1 MSAAIVPDM
10 SDTRALA
17 DALVFP
23 YLNHAASMFEEKY
36 ASREDVDNGMR
47 FGCGLPKGPLTVID
61 ELGLE
66 TVRDALAAR
75 YAETQDPRHQPNPA
89 IKRLIAE
96 GRTGKAAGRG
106 FYTYD
111 GDEVVADDLTPS
123 AVGQG
128 AARPVQSVGVVGSGT
143 MATGMI
149 EVFAS
154 SGFPV
159 VYIARSQDK
168 IDAVAA
174 KVAKNLAR
182 KVDKGRMEQADADA
196 VLGRLTGSTE
206 REALGDVDLVVEAI
220 AEEIGIKNQ
229 LFADLDRICKPGAVL
244 ATTTSSLSIADLAA
258 QTKRPE
264 DVVGMH
270 FFNPAPVMKLVEV
283 IDHPTTGQDVLDTV
297 TDLCRSTRKVAVRC
311 SDRAGFIVNALLFP
325 YLNDA
330 VKAHEDGAELDT
342 IDTAITEHYGYP
354 MGPFA
359 LLDVVGNDVALAI
372 EEELL
377 AEFEHESLA
386 PAPLLREVVGAGK
399 LGRKTGEGFRAY

>member
-1 MSAAIVPDM
+1 M
-10 SDTRALA
+10 SDSRALA

-23 YLNHAASMFEEKY
+23 YLNHAASMFDEQY
-36 ASREDVDNGMR
+36 ASREDLDNGMR

-75 YAETQDPRHQPNPA
+75 FEQTGDPRHQPSAA
-89 IKRLIAE
+89 IERLIAE
-96 GRTGKAAGRG
+96 GRTGKAAGKG

-111 GDEVVADDLTPS
+111 GDEVVADELTP
-123 AVGQG
+123 AATGQG
-128 AARPVQSVGVVGSGT
+128 AARPVKTVGVVGSGT
-143 MATGMI
+143 MASGI
-149 EVFAS
+149 VEVFAAN
-154 SGFPV
+154 GFPV
-159 VYIARSQDK
+159 TYVARTQDK
-168 IDAVAA
+168 VDAVAA
-174 KVAKNLAR
+174 KNLAR
-182 KVDKGRMEQADADA
+182 QVDKGRLEQGDADA
-196 VLGRLTGSTE
+196 ILGRLTGATE
-206 REALGDVDLVVEAI
+206 REALGDVDIVVEAI

-258 QTKRPE
+258 QTKRPQ

-283 IDHPTTGQDVLDTV
+283 INHPTTGQDVLDTV
-297 TDLCRSTRKVAVRC
+297 LDLCRSTRKVAVSC
-311 SDRAGFIVNALLFP
+311 ADRSGFIVNALLFP

-330 VKAHEDGAELDT
+330 IKAHEEGAELDV
-342 IDTAITEHYGYP
+342 IDGAITEHYGYP

-377 AEFEHESLA
+377 AEFQHESLT
-386 PAPLLREVVGAGK
+386 PAPLLREVVAAGK
-399 LGRKTGEGFRAY
+399 LGRKTGEGFRTY

>member
-1 MSAAIVPDM
+1 M
-10 SDTRALA
+10 SDSRALA

-23 YLNHAASMFEEKY
+23 YLNHAASMFDEQY
-36 ASREDVDNGMR
+36 ASREDLDNGMR

-75 YAETQDPRHQPNPA
+75 FEQTGDPRHQPSAA
-89 IKRLIAE
+89 IERLIAE
-96 GRTGKAAGRG
+96 GRTGKAAGKG

-111 GDEVVADDLTPS
+111 GDEVVADELTP
-123 AVGQG
+123 AATGQG
-128 AARPVQSVGVVGSGT
+128 AARPVKTVGVVGSGT
-143 MATGMI
+143 MASGI
-149 EVFAS
+149 VEVFAAN
-154 SGFPV
+154 GFPV
-159 VYIARSQDK
+159 TYVARTQDK
-168 IDAVAA
+168 VDAVAA
-174 KVAKNLAR
+174 KIAKNLAR
-182 KVDKGRMEQADADA
+182 QVDKGRLEQGDADA
-196 VLGRLTGSTE
+196 ILGRLTGATE
-206 REALGDVDLVVEAI
+206 REALGDVDIVVEAI

-258 QTKRPE
+258 QTKRPQ

-283 IDHPTTGQDVLDTV
+283 INHPTTGQDVLDTV
-297 TDLCRSTRKVAVRC
+297 LDLCRSTRKVAVSC
-311 SDRAGFIVNALLFP
+311 ADRSGFIVNALLFP

-330 VKAHEDGAELDT
+330 IKAHEEGAEIDT
-342 IDTAITEHYGYP
+342 IDGAITEHYGYP

-377 AEFEHESLA
+377 AEFKHESLT
-386 PAPLLREVVGAGK
+386 PAPLLREVVAAGK
-399 LGRKTGEGFRAY
+399 LGRKSGEGFRTY

>member
-1 MSAAIVPDM
+1 M
-10 SDTRALA
+10 SDSRALA

-23 YLNHAASMFEEKY
+23 YLNHAASMFDEQY
-36 ASREDVDNGMR
+36 ASREDLDNGMR

-75 YAETQDPRHQPNPA
+75 FEQTGDPRHQPSAA
-89 IKRLIAE
+89 IERLIAE
-96 GRTGKAAGRG
+96 GRTGKAAGKG
-106 FYTYD
+106 FYTYE
-111 GDEVVADDLTPS
+111 GDEVVADELTP
-123 AVGQG
+123 AATGQG
-128 AARPVQSVGVVGSGT
+128 AARPVKTVGVVGSGT
-143 MATGMI
+143 MASGI
-149 EVFAS
+149 VEVFAAN
-154 SGFPV
+154 GFPV
-159 VYIARSQDK
+159 TYVARTQDK
-168 IDAVAA
+168 VDAVAA
-174 KVAKNLAR
+174 KIAKNLAR
-182 KVDKGRMEQADADA
+182 QVDKGRLEQGDADA
-196 VLGRLTGSTE
+196 ILGRLTGATE
-206 REALGDVDLVVEAI
+206 REALGDVDIVVEAI

-258 QTKRPE
+258 QTKRPQ

-283 IDHPTTGQDVLDTV
+283 INHPTTGQDVLDTV
-297 TDLCRSTRKVAVRC
+297 LDLCRSTRKVAVSC
-311 SDRAGFIVNALLFP
+311 ADRSGFIVNALLFP

-330 VKAHEDGAELDT
+330 IKAHEDGAELDT
-342 IDTAITEHYGYP
+342 IDGAITEHYGYP

-377 AEFEHESLA
+377 AEFKHESLT
-386 PAPLLREVVGAGK
+386 PAPLLREVVAAGK
-399 LGRKTGEGFRAY
+399 LGRKTGEGFRTY

>member
-1 MSAAIVPDM
+1 M
-10 SDTRALA
+10 SDSSALA

-23 YLNHAASMFEEKY
+23 YLNHATSMFEEKY

-75 YAETQDPRHQPNPA
+75 HAETGDPRHQPNPA
-89 IKRLIAE
+89 LDRLIAE
-96 GRTGKAAGRG
+96 GRTGKAAGTG

-111 GDEVVADDLTPS
+111 GDDVVADDLTPS
-123 AVGQG
+123 GTGQG
-128 AARPVQSVGVVGSGT
+128 EARPVKTVGVVGSGT

-149 EVFAS
+149 EVFAAN
-154 SGFPV
+154 GFPV
-159 VYIARSQDK
+159 TYIARSQDK

-174 KVAKNLAR
+174 KIAKNLAR
-182 KVDKGRMEQADADA
+182 KVDKGRMEQTDADA

-220 AEEIGIKNQ
+220 AEEIGIKNE
-229 LFADLDRICKPGAVL
+229 LFTDLDRICKPGAVL

-258 QTKRPE
+258 QTARPQ

-283 IDHPTTGQDVLDTV
+283 IDHAKTGQDVLDTI
-297 TDLCRSTRKVAVRC
+297 TDVCRSTRKVPVRC

-330 VKAHEDGAELDT
+330 IKAHEEGAELDT
-342 IDTAITEHYGYP
+342 IDTAITENYAYP

-359 LLDVVGNDVALAI
+359 LLDVVGTDVALAI

-377 AEFEHESLA
+377 AEFEHESLT
-386 PAPLLREVVGAGK
+386 PAPLLREVVSAGK

>member
-1 MSAAIVPDM
+1 M
-10 SDTRALA
+10 SDSRALA

-23 YLNHAASMFEEKY
+23 YLNHAASMFDEQY
-36 ASREDVDNGMR
+36 ASREDLDNGMR

-75 YAETQDPRHQPNPA
+75 FEQTGDPRHQPSAA
-89 IKRLIAE
+89 IERLIAE
-96 GRTGKAAGRG
+96 GRTGKAAGKG

-111 GDEVVADDLTPS
+111 GDEVVADELTP
-123 AVGQG
+123 AATGQG
-128 AARPVQSVGVVGSGT
+128 AARPVKTVGVVGSGT
-143 MATGMI
+143 MASGI
-149 EVFAS
+149 VEVFAAN
-154 SGFPV
+154 GFPV
-159 VYIARSQDK
+159 TYVARTQDK
-168 IDAVAA
+168 VDAVAA
-174 KVAKNLAR
+174 KIAKNLAR
-182 KVDKGRMEQADADA
+182 QVDKGRLEQGDADA
-196 VLGRLTGSTE
+196 ILGRLTGATE
-206 REALGDVDLVVEAI
+206 REALGDVDIVVEAI

-258 QTKRPE
+258 QTKRPQ

-283 IDHPTTGQDVLDTV
+283 INHPTTGQDVLDTV
-297 TDLCRSTRKVAVRC
+297 LDLCRSTRKVAVSC
-311 SDRAGFIVNALLFP
+311 ADRSGFIVNALLFP

-330 VKAHEDGAELDT
+330 IKAHEEGAEIDT
-342 IDTAITEHYGYP
+342 IDGAITEHYGYP

-377 AEFEHESLA
+377 AEFKHESLT
-386 PAPLLREVVGAGK
+386 PAPLLREVVAAGK
-399 LGRKTGEGFRAY
+399 LGRKTGEGFRTY

>member
-1 MSAAIVPDM
+1 M

-89 IKRLIAE
+89 IERLIAE

-128 AARPVQSVGVVGSGT
+128 AARPVTSVGVVGSGT

-154 SGFPV
+154 NGFPV
-159 VYIARSQDK
+159 TYVARSQDK

-206 REALGDVDLVVEAI
+206 REALGDVDIVVEAI

>member
-1 MSAAIVPDM
+1 MSE
-10 SDTRALA
+10 SRSLA

-23 YLNHAASMFEEKY
+23 YLNHAASMFEERY
-36 ASREDVDNGMR
+36 ASREDLDNGMR

-61 ELGLE
+61 ELGVE

-75 YAETQDPRHQPNPA
+75 YAETGDPRHQPNEVFE
-89 IKRLIAE
+89 RLIAD
-96 GRTGKAAGRG
+96 GRTGKAAGKG
-106 FYTYD
+106 FYTYE

-123 AVGQG
+123 GSGQG
-128 AARPVQSVGVVGSGT
+128 AAREIATVGVVGSGT

-149 EVFAS
+149 EVFAT

-159 VYIARSQDK
+159 TYIARSQEK
-168 IDAVAA
+168 VDAVAA
-174 KVAKNLAR
+174 KITKNLTR

-196 VLGRLTGSTE
+196 TLARLSGALE
-206 REALGDVDLVVEAI
+206 REALADVDIVVEAI
-220 AEEIGIKNQ
+220 AEEIGIKNE
-229 LFADLDRICKPGAVL
+229 LFADLDRICKDGAVL
-244 ATTTSSLSIADLAA
+244 ATTTSSLSIADLAG
-258 QTKRPE
+258 QTKRPQ

-283 IDHPTTGQDVLDTV
+283 IDQEHTGQDVLDTV
-297 TDLCRSTRKVAVRC
+297 VDLCKRTRKVPVRC
-311 SDRAGFIVNALLFP
+311 TDRAGFIVNALLFP

-330 VKAHEDGAELDT
+330 IKAHEAGASLDE
-342 IDTAITEHYGYP
+342 IDAAITESYGYP

-377 AEFEHESLA
+377 AEFKHESLT
-386 PAPLLREVVGAGK
+386 PAPLLREVVAAGK
-399 LGRKTGEGFRAY
+399 LGRKTGEGFRSY

>member
-1 MSAAIVPDM
+1 MLVM
-10 SDTRALA
+10 SDSRALA

-23 YLNHAASMFEEKY
+23 YLNHAASMFDEQY
-36 ASREDVDNGMR
+36 ASREDLDNGMR

-75 YAETQDPRHQPNPA
+75 FEQTGDPRHQPSAA
-89 IKRLIAE
+89 IERLIAE
-96 GRTGKAAGRG
+96 GRTGKAAGKG
-106 FYTYD
+106 FYTYE
-111 GDEVVADDLTPS
+111 GDEVVADELTP
-123 AVGQG
+123 AATGQG
-128 AARPVQSVGVVGSGT
+128 AARPIKTVGVVGSGT
-143 MATGMI
+143 MASGI
-149 EVFAS
+149 VEVFAAN
-154 SGFPV
+154 GFPV
-159 VYIARSQDK
+159 TYIARTQDK
-168 IDAVAA
+168 VDAVAA
-174 KVAKNLAR
+174 KIAKNLTR
-182 KVDKGRMEQADADA
+182 QVDKGRLEQGDADA
-196 VLGRLTGSTE
+196 ILGRLTGATE
-206 REALGDVDLVVEAI
+206 REALGDVDIVVEAI

-258 QTKRPE
+258 QTKRPQ

-283 IDHPTTGQDVLDTV
+283 INHPTTGQDVLDTV
-297 TDLCRSTRKVAVRC
+297 LDLCRSTRKVAVSC
-311 SDRAGFIVNALLFP
+311 ADRSGFIVNALLFP

-330 VKAHEDGAELDT
+330 IKAHEEGAELDT
-342 IDTAITEHYGYP
+342 IDGAITEHYGYP

-377 AEFEHESLA
+377 AEFKHESLT
-386 PAPLLREVVGAGK
+386 PAPLLREVVAAGK
-399 LGRKTGEGFRAY
+399 LGRKTGEGFRTY

>member
-1 MSAAIVPDM
+1 MGAAIVPVM
-10 SDTRALA
+10 SDSRALA

-89 IKRLIAE
+89 IERLIAE

-174 KVAKNLAR
+174 KIAKNLAR

-206 REALGDVDLVVEAI
+206 REALGDVDIVVEAI

>member
-1 MSAAIVPDM
+1 M
-10 SDTRALA
+10 SDSRALA

-23 YLNHAASMFEEKY
+23 YLNHAASMFDEQY
-36 ASREDVDNGMR
+36 ASREDIDNGMR
-47 FGCGLPKGPLTVID
+47 FGCGLPRGPLAVID

-66 TVRDALAAR
+66 TVRDSLAAR
-75 YAETQDPRHQPNPA
+75 FAETGDPRHEPNPA
-89 IKRLIAE
+89 IERLIAE
-96 GRTGKAAGRG
+96 GRTGQAAGKG
-106 FYTYD
+106 FYTYE
-111 GDEVVADDLTPS
+111 GGEVVADELTPS
-123 AVGQG
+123 DTGHG
-128 AARPVQSVGVVGSGT
+128 DARPIKTVGVVGSGT

-149 EVFAS
+149 EVFAAN
-154 SGFPV
+154 GFPV
-159 VYIARSQDK
+159 TYIARSQDK
-168 IDAVAA
+168 VDAVAA
-174 KVAKNLAR
+174 KIEKNLSR
-182 KVDKGRMEQADADA
+182 QVSKGRLEQGDADA
-196 VLGRLTGSTE
+196 ILGRLTGATQ
-206 REALGDVDLVVEAI
+206 REALGDVDIVVEAI

-258 QTKRPE
+258 QTKRPQ

-283 IDHPTTGQDVLDTV
+283 INHPTTGQDVLDTV
-297 TDLCRSTRKVAVRC
+297 LDLCRSTRKVPVRC
-311 SDRAGFIVNALLFP
+311 ADRSGFIVNALLFP

-330 VKAHEDGAELDT
+330 IKAHEEGAELDT
-342 IDTAITEHYGYP
+342 IDSAITEHYGYP

-377 AEFEHESLA
+377 AEFEHESLT
-386 PAPLLREVVGAGK
+386 PAPLLRELVGAGK

>member
-1 MSAAIVPDM
+1 MSE
-10 SDTRALA
+10 SRSLA

-23 YLNHAASMFEEKY
+23 YLNHAASMFEEEY
-36 ASREDVDNGMR
+36 ASREDLDNGMR
-47 FGCGLPKGPLTVID
+47 FGCGLPTGPLTVID

-66 TVRDALAAR
+66 TVRDVLAAR
-75 YAETQDPRHQPNPA
+75 FAETGDPRHQPNA
-89 IKRLIAE
+89 AFERLIAD
-96 GRTGKAAGRG
+96 GHTGKAAGKG
-106 FYTYD
+106 FYTYE

-123 AVGQG
+123 IGG
-128 AARPVQSVGVVGSGT
+128 GNAAREVKTVGVVGSGT

-149 EVFAS
+149 EVFATN
-154 SGFPV
+154 GFPV
-159 VYIARSQDK
+159 TYVARSQEK
-168 IDAVAA
+168 VDAVAA
-174 KVAKNLAR
+174 KIAKNLTR

-196 VLGRLTGSTE
+196 VLDRLTGSLE
-206 REALGDVDLVVEAI
+206 RESLADVDLVVEAI

-229 LFADLDRICKPGAVL
+229 LFADLDRICKDGAVL
-244 ATTTSSLSIADLAA
+244 ATTTSSLCIADLAA
-258 QTKRPE
+258 QTKRPQ

-283 IDHPTTGQDVLDTV
+283 IDHEHTGQDVLDTV
-297 TDLCRSTRKVAVRC
+297 VELCKHTRKVPVRC

-330 VKAHEDGAELDT
+330 IKTHEAGSSLDE
-342 IDTAITEHYGYP
+342 IDAAITEGYGYP

-377 AEFEHESLA
+377 AEFEHESLT

-399 LGRKTGEGFRAY
+399 LGRKTGEGFRSY

>member
-1 MSAAIVPDM
+1 M
-10 SDTRALA
+10 SDSRALA

-75 YAETQDPRHQPNPA
+75 FAESGDPRHQPNA
-89 IKRLIAE
+89 AFDRLIAD
-96 GRTGKAAGRG
+96 GRTGKAAGKG
-106 FYTYD
+106 FYTYES
-111 GDEVVADDLTPS
+111 DEVVDDDLTPS
-123 AVGQG
+123 NVGQG
-128 AARPVQSVGVVGSGT
+128 DARPVKTVGVVGSGT

-149 EVFAS
+149 EVFAAN
-154 SGFPV
+154 GFPV

-168 IDAVAA
+168 LDAVAA
-174 KVAKNLAR
+174 KIAKNLDR
-182 KVDKGRMEQADADA
+182 QVTKGRLEQGDAD
-196 VLGRLTGSTE
+196 VILGRLTGSTE

-258 QTKRPE
+258 QTKRPQ

-283 IDHPTTGQDVLDTV
+283 IDHPQTGQDVLDTV

-330 VKAHEDGAELDT
+330 IKAHEGGAELDA
-342 IDTAITEHYGYP
+342 IDTAITESYGYP

-377 AEFEHESLA
+377 AEFKHESLT
-386 PAPLLREVVGAGK
+386 PAPLLREVVAAGK
-399 LGRKTGEGFRAY
+399 LGRKTGEGFRTY

>member
-1 MSAAIVPDM
+1 MGTAIVLDM
-10 SDTRALA
+10 SDSRALA

-23 YLNHAASMFEEKY
+23 YLNHAASMFDEQY
-36 ASREDVDNGMR
+36 ASREDIDNGMR

-75 YAETQDPRHQPNPA
+75 FEQTGDPRHQPNPA
-89 IKRLIAE
+89 IERLISE
-96 GRTGKAAGRG
+96 GRTGKAAGKG
-106 FYTYD
+106 FYTYE
-111 GDEVVADDLTPS
+111 GDEVVADELTPS
-123 AVGQG
+123 GTGQG
-128 AARPVQSVGVVGSGT
+128 AARPIKTVGVVGSGT

-149 EVFAS
+149 EVFAAN
-154 SGFPV
+154 GFPV
-159 VYIARSQDK
+159 TYVARSQDK
-168 IDAVAA
+168 VDAVAA
-174 KVAKNLAR
+174 KIAKNLSR
-182 KVDKGRMEQADADA
+182 QVDKGRLEQGDADA
-196 VLGRLTGSTE
+196 ILGRLTGATE
-206 REALGDVDLVVEAI
+206 REALGDVDIVVEAI

-258 QTKRPE
+258 QTQRPQ

-283 IDHPTTGQDVLDTV
+283 INHPSTGQDVLDTV
-297 TDLCRSTRKVAVRC
+297 QDLCRSVRKVAVSC
-311 SDRAGFIVNALLFP
+311 ADRSGFIVNALLFP

-330 VKAHEDGAELDT
+330 IKAHEEGAELDA
-342 IDTAITEHYGYP
+342 IDGAITEHYGYP

-377 AEFEHESLA
+377 AEFEHESLT
-386 PAPLLREVVGAGK
+386 PAPLLREVVAAGK
-399 LGRKTGEGFRAY
+399 LGRKTGEGFRTY

>member
-1 MSAAIVPDM
+1 M
-10 SDTRALA
+10 SDSRALA

-23 YLNHAASMFEEKY
+23 YLNHAASMFDEQY
-36 ASREDVDNGMR
+36 ASREDLDNGMR

-75 YAETQDPRHQPNPA
+75 FEQTGDPRHQPSAA
-89 IKRLIAE
+89 IERLIAE
-96 GRTGKAAGRG
+96 GRTGKAAGKG
-106 FYTYD
+106 FYTYE
-111 GDEVVADDLTPS
+111 GDEVVADELTP
-123 AVGQG
+123 AATGQG
-128 AARPVQSVGVVGSGT
+128 AARPVKTVGVVGSGT
-143 MATGMI
+143 MASGI
-149 EVFAS
+149 VEVFAAN
-154 SGFPV
+154 GFPV
-159 VYIARSQDK
+159 TYVARTQDK
-168 IDAVAA
+168 VDAVAA
-174 KVAKNLAR
+174 KIAKNLAR
-182 KVDKGRMEQADADA
+182 QVDKGRLEQGDADA
-196 VLGRLTGSTE
+196 ILGRLTGATE
-206 REALGDVDLVVEAI
+206 REALGDVDIVVEAI

-258 QTKRPE
+258 QTKRPQ

-283 IDHPTTGQDVLDTV
+283 INHPTTGQDVLDTV
-297 TDLCRSTRKVAVRC
+297 LDLCRSTRKVAVSC
-311 SDRAGFIVNALLFP
+311 ADRSGFIVNALLFP

-330 VKAHEDGAELDT
+330 IKAHEEGAEIDT
-342 IDTAITEHYGYP
+342 IDGAITEHYGYP

-377 AEFEHESLA
+377 AEFKHESLT
-386 PAPLLREVVGAGK
+386 PAPLLREVVAAGK
-399 LGRKTGEGFRAY
+399 LGRKTGEGFRTY

>member
-1 MSAAIVPDM
+1 M
-10 SDTRALA
+10 SDSRALA

-23 YLNHAASMFEEKY
+23 YLNHAASMFDEQY
-36 ASREDVDNGMR
+36 ASREDLDNGMR

-75 YAETQDPRHQPNPA
+75 FEQTGDPRHQPSAA
-89 IKRLIAE
+89 IERLIAE
-96 GRTGKAAGRG
+96 GRTGKAAGKG
-106 FYTYD
+106 FYTYE
-111 GDEVVADDLTPS
+111 GDEVVADELTP
-123 AVGQG
+123 AATGQG
-128 AARPVQSVGVVGSGT
+128 AARPIKTVGVVGSGT
-143 MATGMI
+143 MASGI
-149 EVFAS
+149 VEVFAAN
-154 SGFPV
+154 GFPV
-159 VYIARSQDK
+159 TYIARTQDK
-168 IDAVAA
+168 VDAVAA
-174 KVAKNLAR
+174 KIAKNLTR
-182 KVDKGRMEQADADA
+182 QVDKGRLEQGDADA
-196 VLGRLTGSTE
+196 ILGRLTGATE
-206 REALGDVDLVVEAI
+206 REALGDVDIVVEAI

-258 QTKRPE
+258 QTKRPQ

-283 IDHPTTGQDVLDTV
+283 INHPTTGQDVLDTV
-297 TDLCRSTRKVAVRC
+297 LDLCRSTRKVAVSC
-311 SDRAGFIVNALLFP
+311 ADRSGFIVNALLFP

-330 VKAHEDGAELDT
+330 IKAHEEGAELDT
-342 IDTAITEHYGYP
+342 IDGAITEHYGYP

-377 AEFEHESLA
+377 AEFEHESLT
-386 PAPLLREVVGAGK
+386 PAPLLREVVAAGK
-399 LGRKTGEGFRAY
+399 LGRKTGEGFRTY

>member
-1 MSAAIVPDM
+1 MGAAIVPVM
-10 SDTRALA
+10 SDSRATA

-75 YAETQDPRHQPNPA
+75 HAETGDPRHQPNAA
-89 IKRLIAE
+89 IERLISE
-96 GRTGKAAGRG
+96 GRTGKAAGKG
-106 FYTYD
+106 FYTYE
-111 GDEVVADDLTPS
+111 GDEVVADELTPS
-123 AVGQG
+123 NVGQG
-128 AARPVQSVGVVGSGT
+128 EARPVKTVGVVGSGT

-149 EVFAS
+149 EVFAT

-159 VYIARSQDK
+159 TYVARSQDK

-174 KVAKNLAR
+174 KIAKNLGR
-182 KVDKGRMEQADADA
+182 KVDKGRMEQGDADA
-196 VLGRLTGSTE
+196 ALGRLTGSTE
-206 REALGDVDLVVEAI
+206 RESLGDVDLVVEAI

-283 IDHPTTGQDVLDTV
+283 IDHPRTGQDVLDTV

-330 VKAHEDGAELDT
+330 IKAHEGGGDIDA
-342 IDTAITEHYGYP
+342 IDTAITEGYGYP

-377 AEFEHESLA
+377 AEFGHDSLT
-386 PAPLLREVVGAGK
+386 PAQLLRDVVAAGK
-399 LGRKTGEGFRAY
+399 LGRKTGEGFRTY

>member
-1 MSAAIVPDM
+1 M
-10 SDTRALA
+10 SDSRALA

-23 YLNHAASMFEEKY
+23 YLNHAASMFDEQY
-36 ASREDVDNGMR
+36 ASREDLDNGMR

-75 YAETQDPRHQPNPA
+75 FEQTGDPRHQPSAA
-89 IKRLIAE
+89 IERLIAE
-96 GRTGKAAGRG
+96 GRTGKAAGKG
-106 FYTYD
+106 FYTYE
-111 GDEVVADDLTPS
+111 GDEVVADELTP
-123 AVGQG
+123 AATGQG
-128 AARPVQSVGVVGSGT
+128 AARPVKTVGVVGSGT
-143 MATGMI
+143 MASGI
-149 EVFAS
+149 VEVFAAN
-154 SGFPV
+154 GFPV
-159 VYIARSQDK
+159 TYVARTQDK
-168 IDAVAA
+168 VDAVAA
-174 KVAKNLAR
+174 KIAKNLAR
-182 KVDKGRMEQADADA
+182 QVDKGRLEQGDADA
-196 VLGRLTGSTE
+196 ILGRLTGATE
-206 REALGDVDLVVEAI
+206 REALGDVDIVVEAI

-258 QTKRPE
+258 QTKRPQ

-283 IDHPTTGQDVLDTV
+283 INHPTTGQDVLDTV
-297 TDLCRSTRKVAVRC
+297 LDLCRSTRKVAVSC
-311 SDRAGFIVNALLFP
+311 ADRSGFIVNALLFP

-330 VKAHEDGAELDT
+330 IKAHEEGAEIDT
-342 IDTAITEHYGYP
+342 IDGAITEHYGYP

-377 AEFEHESLA
+377 AEFKHESLT
-386 PAPLLREVVGAGK
+386 PAPLLREVVAAGK
-399 LGRKTGEGFRAY
+399 LGRKSGEGFRTY

>member
-1 MSAAIVPDM
+1 MPVM
-10 SDTRALA
+10 SDSRALA

-23 YLNHAASMFEEKY
+23 YLNHAASMFDEQY
-36 ASREDVDNGMR
+36 ASREDIDNGMR
-47 FGCGLPKGPLTVID
+47 FGCGLPRGPLAVID

-75 YAETQDPRHQPNPA
+75 FAETGDPRHQPNPA
-89 IKRLIAE
+89 IERLIAE
-96 GRTGKAAGRG
+96 GRTGQAAGKG
-106 FYTYD
+106 FYTYE
-111 GDEVVADDLTPS
+111 GGEVVADELTPS
-123 AVGQG
+123 DTGQG
-128 AARPVQSVGVVGSGT
+128 DARPIKTVGVVGSGT

-149 EVFAS
+149 EVFAAN
-154 SGFPV
+154 GFPV
-159 VYIARSQDK
+159 TYIARSQDK
-168 IDAVAA
+168 VDAVAA
-174 KVAKNLAR
+174 KIEKNLSR
-182 KVDKGRMEQADADA
+182 QVSKGRLEQGDADA
-196 VLGRLTGSTE
+196 ILGRLTGATE
-206 REALGDVDLVVEAI
+206 REALGDVDIVVEAI

-258 QTKRPE
+258 QTKRPQ

-283 IDHPTTGQDVLDTV
+283 INHPSTGQDVLDTV
-297 TDLCRSTRKVAVRC
+297 LDLCRSTRKVPVRC
-311 SDRAGFIVNALLFP
+311 ADRSGFIVNALLFP

-330 VKAHEDGAELDT
+330 IKAHEEGAELDT
-342 IDTAITEHYGYP
+342 IDSAITEHYGYP

-377 AEFEHESLA
+377 AEFEHESLT
-386 PAPLLREVVGAGK
+386 PAPLLRELVGAGK

>member
-1 MSAAIVPDM
+1 M
-10 SDTRALA
+10 SDSRALA

-23 YLNHAASMFEEKY
+23 YLNHAASMFDEQY
-36 ASREDVDNGMR
+36 ASREDLDNGMR

-75 YAETQDPRHQPNPA
+75 FEQTGDPRHQPSAA
-89 IKRLIAE
+89 IERLIAE
-96 GRTGKAAGRG
+96 GRTGKAAGKG
-106 FYTYD
+106 FYTYE
-111 GDEVVADDLTPS
+111 GDEVVADELTP
-123 AVGQG
+123 AATGQG
-128 AARPVQSVGVVGSGT
+128 AARPVKTVGVVGSGT
-143 MATGMI
+143 MASGI
-149 EVFAS
+149 VEVFAAN
-154 SGFPV
+154 GFPV
-159 VYIARSQDK
+159 TYVARTQDK
-168 IDAVAA
+168 VDAVAA
-174 KVAKNLAR
+174 KIAKNLAR
-182 KVDKGRMEQADADA
+182 QVDKGRLEQGDADA
-196 VLGRLTGSTE
+196 ILRRLTGATE
-206 REALGDVDLVVEAI
+206 REALGDVDIVVEAI

-258 QTKRPE
+258 QTKRPQ

-283 IDHPTTGQDVLDTV
+283 INHPTTGQDVLDTV
-297 TDLCRSTRKVAVRC
+297 LDLCRSTRKVAVSC
-311 SDRAGFIVNALLFP
+311 ADRSGFIVNALLFP

-330 VKAHEDGAELDT
+330 IKAHEEGAE
-342 IDTAITEHYGYP
+342 IDTVDGAITEHYGYP

-377 AEFEHESLA
+377 AEFKHESLT
-386 PAPLLREVVGAGK
+386 PAPLLREVVAAGK
-399 LGRKTGEGFRAY
+399 LGRKTGEGFRTY

>member
-1 MSAAIVPDM
+1 M
-10 SDTRALA
+10 SDSRALA

-23 YLNHAASMFEEKY
+23 YLNHAASMFDEQY
-36 ASREDVDNGMR
+36 ASREDIDNGMR
-47 FGCGLPKGPLTVID
+47 FGCGLPRGPLAVID

-66 TVRDALAAR
+66 TVRDSLAAR
-75 YAETQDPRHQPNPA
+75 FAETGDPRHQPNPA
-89 IKRLIAE
+89 IERLIAE
-96 GRTGKAAGRG
+96 GRTGQAAGKG
-106 FYTYD
+106 FYTYE
-111 GDEVVADDLTPS
+111 GGEVVADELTPS
-123 AVGQG
+123 DTGQG
-128 AARPVQSVGVVGSGT
+128 DARPIKTVGVVGSGT

-149 EVFAS
+149 EVFAAN
-154 SGFPV
+154 GFPV
-159 VYIARSQDK
+159 TYIARSQDK
-168 IDAVAA
+168 VDAVAA
-174 KVAKNLAR
+174 KIEKNLSR
-182 KVDKGRMEQADADA
+182 QVSKGRLEQGDADA
-196 VLGRLTGSTE
+196 ILGRLTGATE
-206 REALGDVDLVVEAI
+206 REALGDVDIVVEAI

-258 QTKRPE
+258 QTKRPQ

-283 IDHPTTGQDVLDTV
+283 INHPTTGQDVLDTV
-297 TDLCRSTRKVAVRC
+297 LDLCRSTRKVPVRC
-311 SDRAGFIVNALLFP
+311 ADRSGFIVNALLFP

-330 VKAHEDGAELDT
+330 IKAHEEGAELDT
-342 IDTAITEHYGYP
+342 IDSAITEHYGYP

-377 AEFEHESLA
+377 AEFEHESLT
-386 PAPLLREVVGAGK
+386 PAPLLRELVGAGK

>member
-1 MSAAIVPDM
+1 M
-10 SDTRALA
+10 SDSRALA

-23 YLNHAASMFEEKY
+23 YLNHAASMFDEQY
-36 ASREDVDNGMR
+36 ASREDLDNGMR

-75 YAETQDPRHQPNPA
+75 FEQTGDPRHQPSAA
-89 IKRLIAE
+89 IERLIAE
-96 GRTGKAAGRG
+96 GRTGKAAGKG
-106 FYTYD
+106 FYTYE
-111 GDEVVADDLTPS
+111 GDEVVADELTP
-123 AVGQG
+123 AATGQG
-128 AARPVQSVGVVGSGT
+128 AARPVKTVGVVGSGT
-143 MATGMI
+143 MASGI
-149 EVFAS
+149 VEVFAAN
-154 SGFPV
+154 GFPV
-159 VYIARSQDK
+159 TYVARTQDK
-168 IDAVAA
+168 VDAVAA
-174 KVAKNLAR
+174 KIAKNLAR
-182 KVDKGRMEQADADA
+182 QVDKGRLEQGDADA
-196 VLGRLTGSTE
+196 ILGRLTGATE
-206 REALGDVDLVVEAI
+206 REALGDVDIVVEAI

-258 QTKRPE
+258 QTKRPQ

-283 IDHPTTGQDVLDTV
+283 INHPTTGQDVLDTV
-297 TDLCRSTRKVAVRC
+297 LDLCRSTRKVAVSC
-311 SDRAGFIVNALLFP
+311 ADRAGFIVNALLFP

-330 VKAHEDGAELDT
+330 IKAHEEGAEIDT
-342 IDTAITEHYGYP
+342 IDGAITEHYGYP

-377 AEFEHESLA
+377 AEFKHESLT
-386 PAPLLREVVGAGK
+386 PAPLLREVVAAGK
-399 LGRKTGEGFRAY
+399 LGRKTGEGFRTY

>member
-1 MSAAIVPDM
+1 MSE
-10 SDTRALA
+10 SRSLA

-23 YLNHAASMFEEKY
+23 YLNHAASFFEEKY

-61 ELGLE
+61 ELGVDV
-66 TVRDALAAR
+66 VRDALAAR
-75 YAETQDPRHQPNPA
+75 FAETQDPRHQPNA
-89 IKRLIAE
+89 AFERLVEE
-96 GRTGKAAGRG
+96 GRTGKAAGKG
-106 FYTYD
+106 FYTYE
-111 GDEVVADDLTPS
+111 GEEVVADDLTPADS
-123 AVGQG
+123 GGGDVREVAT
-128 AARPVQSVGVVGSGT
+128 VGVVGSGT

-149 EVFAS
+149 EVFAT

-159 VYIARSQDK
+159 TYVARSQEK
-168 IDAVAA
+168 VDAVAA
-174 KVAKNLAR
+174 KIAKNLAR

-196 VLGRLTGSTE
+196 ALARLTGSLE
-206 REALGDVDLVVEAI
+206 RETLADVDLVVEAI

-229 LFADLDRICKPGAVL
+229 LFADLDSICKDGAIL

-258 QTKRPE
+258 QTKRPQ

-283 IDHPTTGQDVLDTV
+283 IDQEHTGQDVLDTV
-297 TDLCRSTRKVAVRC
+297 VDLCKRTRKVPVRC

-330 VKAHEDGAELDT
+330 IKAHEAGASLDE
-342 IDTAITEHYGYP
+342 IDTAITENYGYP

-377 AEFEHESLA
+377 GEFGHESLT
-386 PAPLLREVVGAGK
+386 PAGTLRELVAAGK
-399 LGRKTGEGFRAY
+399 LGRKTKEGFRTY

>member
-1 MSAAIVPDM
+1 M
-10 SDTRALA
+10 SDSRALA

-23 YLNHAASMFEEKY
+23 YLNHAASMFDEQY
-36 ASREDVDNGMR
+36 ASREDLDNGMR

-75 YAETQDPRHQPNPA
+75 FEQTGDPRHQPSAA
-89 IKRLIAE
+89 IERLIAE
-96 GRTGKAAGRG
+96 GRTGKAAGKG
-106 FYTYD
+106 FYTYE
-111 GDEVVADDLTPS
+111 GDEVVADELTP
-123 AVGQG
+123 AATGQG
-128 AARPVQSVGVVGSGT
+128 AARPVKTVGVVGSGT
-143 MATGMI
+143 MASGI
-149 EVFAS
+149 VEVFAAN
-154 SGFPV
+154 GFPV
-159 VYIARSQDK
+159 TYIARTQDK
-168 IDAVAA
+168 VDAVAA
-174 KVAKNLAR
+174 KIAKNLAR
-182 KVDKGRMEQADADA
+182 QVDKGRLEQGDADA
-196 VLGRLTGSTE
+196 ILGRLTGATE
-206 REALGDVDLVVEAI
+206 REALGDVDIVVEAI

-258 QTKRPE
+258 QTKRPQ

-283 IDHPTTGQDVLDTV
+283 INHPTTGQDVLDTV
-297 TDLCRSTRKVAVRC
+297 LDLCRSTCKVAVSC
-311 SDRAGFIVNALLFP
+311 ADRAGFIVNALLFP

-330 VKAHEDGAELDT
+330 IKAHEEGAE
-342 IDTAITEHYGYP
+342 IDTVDGAITEHYGYP

-377 AEFEHESLA
+377 AEFKHESLT
-386 PAPLLREVVGAGK
+386 PARLLREVVAAGK
-399 LGRKTGEGFRAY
+399 LGRKTGEGFRTY

>member
-1 MSAAIVPDM
+1 MSE
-10 SDTRALA
+10 SRSLA
-17 DALVFP
+17 DVLVFP
-23 YLNHAASMFEEKY
+23 YLNHAVSMFEEKY
-36 ASREDVDNGMR
+36 ASREDLDNGMR

-61 ELGLE
+61 ELGVQ

-75 YAETQDPRHQPNPA
+75 FAESGDPRHQPSA
-89 IKRLIAE
+89 AFDRLIEE

-106 FYTYD
+106 FYTYE
-111 GDEVVADDLTPS
+111 GDEVVADDLTP
-123 AVGQG
+123 
-128 AARPVQSVGVVGSGT
+128 AASGGGDIREIATVGVVGSGT

-149 EVFAS
+149 EVFAT

-159 VYIARSQDK
+159 TYVARTQDK
-168 IDAVAA
+168 VDAVAA
-174 KVAKNLAR
+174 TITKNLTR
-182 KVDKGRMEQADADA
+182 KVEKGRMEQADADA
-196 VLGRLTGSTE
+196 AIARLTGALE
-206 REALGDVDLVVEAI
+206 RESLADVDIVVEAI
-220 AEEIGIKNQ
+220 AEDIDIKNQ
-229 LFADLDRICKPGAVL
+229 LFTDLDRICKDGAVL

-258 QTKRPE
+258 QTKRPQ

-283 IDHPTTGQDVLDTV
+283 IDQERTGEDVLATV
-297 TDLCRSTRKVAVRC
+297 VDLCTRTRKVPVRC

-330 VKAHEDGAELDT
+330 IKAHEAGSPLDE
-342 IDTAITEHYGYP
+342 IDTAITEGYGYP

-377 AEFEHESLA
+377 GEFEHESLA
-386 PAPLLREVVGAGK
+386 PAQTLRDLVAAGK
-399 LGRKTGEGFRAY
+399 LGRKTGEGFRTY

>member
-1 MSAAIVPDM
+1 MLVM
-10 SDTRALA
+10 SDSRALA

-23 YLNHAASMFEEKY
+23 YLNHAASMFDEQY
-36 ASREDVDNGMR
+36 ASREDLDNGMR

-75 YAETQDPRHQPNPA
+75 FEQTGDPRHQPSAA
-89 IKRLIAE
+89 IERLIAE
-96 GRTGKAAGRG
+96 GRTGKAAGKG
-106 FYTYD
+106 FYTYE
-111 GDEVVADDLTPS
+111 GDEVVADELTP
-123 AVGQG
+123 AATGQG
-128 AARPVQSVGVVGSGT
+128 AARPIKTVGVVGSGT
-143 MATGMI
+143 MASGI
-149 EVFAS
+149 VEVFAAN
-154 SGFPV
+154 GFPV
-159 VYIARSQDK
+159 TYIARTQDK
-168 IDAVAA
+168 VDAVAA
-174 KVAKNLAR
+174 KIAKNLTR
-182 KVDKGRMEQADADA
+182 QVDKGRLEQGDADA
-196 VLGRLTGSTE
+196 ILGRLTGATE
-206 REALGDVDLVVEAI
+206 REALGDVDIVVEAI

-258 QTKRPE
+258 QTKRPQ

-283 IDHPTTGQDVLDTV
+283 INHPTTGQDVLDTV
-297 TDLCRSTRKVAVRC
+297 LDLCRSTRKVAVSC
-311 SDRAGFIVNALLFP
+311 ADRSGFIVNALLFP

-330 VKAHEDGAELDT
+330 IKAHEEGAELDT
-342 IDTAITEHYGYP
+342 IDGAITEHYGYP

-377 AEFEHESLA
+377 AEFKHESLA
-386 PAPLLREVVGAGK
+386 PAPLLREVVAAGK
-399 LGRKTGEGFRAY
+399 LGRKTGEGFRTY

>member
-1 MSAAIVPDM
+1 MLDM
-10 SDTRALA
+10 SDSRALA

-23 YLNHAASMFEEKY
+23 YLNHAASMFDEQY
-36 ASREDVDNGMR
+36 ASREDLDNGMR

-75 YAETQDPRHQPNPA
+75 FEQTGDPRHQPSAA
-89 IKRLIAE
+89 IERLIAE
-96 GRTGKAAGRG
+96 GRTGKAAGKG
-106 FYTYD
+106 FYTYE
-111 GDEVVADDLTPS
+111 GDEVVADELTP
-123 AVGQG
+123 AATGQG
-128 AARPVQSVGVVGSGT
+128 AARPVKTVGVVGSGT
-143 MATGMI
+143 MASGI
-149 EVFAS
+149 VEVFAAN
-154 SGFPV
+154 GFPV
-159 VYIARSQDK
+159 TYVARTQDK
-168 IDAVAA
+168 VDAVAA
-174 KVAKNLAR
+174 KIAKNLAR
-182 KVDKGRMEQADADA
+182 QVDKGRLEQGDADA
-196 VLGRLTGSTE
+196 ILGRLTGATE
-206 REALGDVDLVVEAI
+206 REALGDVDIVVEAI

-258 QTKRPE
+258 QTKRPQ

-283 IDHPTTGQDVLDTV
+283 INHPTTGQDVLDTV
-297 TDLCRSTRKVAVRC
+297 LDLCRSTRKVAVSC
-311 SDRAGFIVNALLFP
+311 ADRSGFIVNALLFP

-330 VKAHEDGAELDT
+330 IKAHEEGAEIDT
-342 IDTAITEHYGYP
+342 IDGAITEHYGYP

-377 AEFEHESLA
+377 AEFKHESLT
-386 PAPLLREVVGAGK
+386 PAPLLREVVAAGK
-399 LGRKTGEGFRAY
+399 LGRKTGEGFRTY

>member
-1 MSAAIVPDM
+1 MSE
-10 SDTRALA
+10 SRSLA

-23 YLNHAASMFEEKY
+23 YLNHAVSMFEERY
-36 ASREDVDNGMR
+36 ASREDLDNGMR

-61 ELGLE
+61 ELGVQ

-75 YAETQDPRHQPNPA
+75 FAESGDPRHQPSA
-89 IKRLIAE
+89 AFDRLIEE

-106 FYTYD
+106 FYTYE
-111 GDEVVADDLTPS
+111 GDEVVADDLTP
-123 AVGQG
+123 
-128 AARPVQSVGVVGSGT
+128 AASGGGDIREIATVGVVGSGT

-149 EVFAS
+149 EVFAT

-159 VYIARSQDK
+159 TYVARTQDK
-168 IDAVAA
+168 VDAVAA
-174 KVAKNLAR
+174 KITKNLTR
-182 KVDKGRMEQADADA
+182 KVEKGRMEQADADA
-196 VLGRLTGSTE
+196 AIARLTGSLE
-206 REALGDVDLVVEAI
+206 RESLADVDIVVEAI
-220 AEEIGIKNQ
+220 AEDIDIKNQ
-229 LFADLDRICKPGAVL
+229 LFTDLDRICKDGAIL

-258 QTKRPE
+258 QTSRPQ

-283 IDHPTTGQDVLDTV
+283 IDQERTGEDVLATV
-297 TDLCRSTRKVAVRC
+297 VDLCTRTRKVPVRC

-330 VKAHEDGAELDT
+330 IKAHEAGSSLDE
-342 IDTAITEHYGYP
+342 IDTAITEGYGYP

-377 AEFEHESLA
+377 GEFEHESLA
-386 PAPLLREVVGAGK
+386 PAQTLRDLVAAGK
-399 LGRKTGEGFRAY
+399 LGRKTGEGFRTY